1 MNPLF
6 RFAAIA
12 AITGVALTASVARAE
27 KADRDKPVNI
37 EADRVSVDDVKRVQ
51 TFEGKVQLVKGTLI
65 IRAERIVVTQDDDG
79 YQRGVA
85 TGSGSVLPRF
95 RQKREGQDEHIEG
108 EAERIEYN
116 TNSEIAELFHRA
128 WVKSGEDQ
136 VRGDYIWYDA
146 VNEKYLVTAGEAR
159 DPKAP
164 PPRVRAV
171 IQPKNK
177 DTEPER
183 PAVRGERL
191 QLKGAGGLATE
202 PAQQ

>member
-1 MNPLF
+1 MLF
-6 RFAAIA
+6 R
-12 AITGVALTASVARAE
+12 S
-27 KADRDKPVNI
+27 
-37 EADRVSVDDVKRVQ
+37 
-51 TFEGKVQLVKGTLI
+51 GK
-65 IRAERIVVTQDDDG
+65 DG
-79 YQRGVA
+79 LA
-85 TGSGSVLPRF
+85 RF
-95 RQKREGQDEHIEG
+95 RQKREGKDEYIEG